1 MAEYQEWQETRRNK
15 AQDYYAGYYWGNDT
29 YGSFEV
35 HGRKSDG
42 ELKSSISEPRRVHSS
57 GPALDYIM
65 IFVDNGIV
73 VLTDPVKT
81 YRERRLEGAEVW
93 RTCRVVNILNQ
104 VRGTEP
110 DTAGSSKV
118 LQEMC

>member
-1 MAEYQEWQETRRNK
+1 MAEYQEWQEARRNK

-65 IFVDNGIV
+65 IFVDNG
-73 VLTDPVKT
+73 LT